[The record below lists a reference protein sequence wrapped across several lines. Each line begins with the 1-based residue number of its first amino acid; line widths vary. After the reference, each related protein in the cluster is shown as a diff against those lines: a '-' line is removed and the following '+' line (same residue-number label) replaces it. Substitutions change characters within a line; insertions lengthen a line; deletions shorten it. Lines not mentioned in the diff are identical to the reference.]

1 MEEIR
6 FSVKMKVIDMYRF
19 LMYLSYSGRSCVIN
33 MVISVGALVLL
44 LSGVADTTMSRV
56 ALGVIAAL
64 FLVVNPVFLYYRAAK
79 QVKLNPAYEKPM
91 EYLVNDEGILIS
103 QGEETMPVE
112 WGCLTKI
119 VERKHAVYVFANVS
133 AAVFLLLPKSALA
146 ECEEPFKEALKKKT
160 EGTACKCKWRKV

>member
-44 LSGVADTTMSRV
+44 LAGVADSTGARV
-56 ALGVIAAL
+56 ALGIIAAL
-64 FLVVNPVFLYYRAAK
+64 FLVVNPIFLYYRAAK

-112 WGCLTKI
+112 WECLTKV
-119 VERKHAVYVFANVS
+119 VEKKHAIYVFANVS

-146 ECEEPFKEALKKKT
+146 EKEEPFREMLKKKA
-160 EGTACKCKWRKV
+160 EGTACRCKWRV